1 MRKKIISIIVVML
14 LIISSGI
21 VYFYFA
27 NENRKVYTNI
37 SETSVDNT
45 KSEEIKN
52 IDGTEKN
59 IKEKYKLEDKNSY
72 LNIESIKQNVNNQ
85 NTEQIVNIKNETTIK
100 QGENTKLASNINN
113 AKAIVNGETAY
124 TVKHYKMKTDGK
136 TYADPEIV
144 VETGTA
150 NTYVTP
156 KVKEYEGFSVPKT
169 QSVKIEA
176 DGSTE
181 IEYYYT
187 RNKYKLELTANAGIE
202 KVEGAGEYYYGQIV
216 PISAQAVKGY
226 SFSYWTDYQGKMWP
240 EREAYIKIADRDMVF
255 SANAKP
261 DKNVPYKVEHYK
273 MNVDG
278 TTDSKPF
285 TTEDKIGKTDELVTP
300 EVKIYKG
307 FTSPESQTVKVNADG
322 STVVKYYYTRNKYKL
337 ELIAG
342 AGIEE
347 VKGTG
352 EYYYEQEI
360 EINAKPAYG
369 YKFDKWVYDTG
380 KTCEDAATKIK
391 IGTRNVMMVAN
402 AELNDNMPY
411 TIKHYKMKLDGI
423 TYADPEIEI
432 KTGKTLS
439 TVTAPVKNYEGFTAP
454 EAQEVTI
461 TPDGKAE
468 VKYYYKRNKYKLE
481 VKTNTGI
488 AGTTGTGEYYY
499 EAEVPIDAKAEK
511 GYEFDYWKDDSGK
524 TIKEKNARIK
534 IGAKDT
540 TVTAYSKPSE
550 NTPYTIKY
558 YKMKLDGTTYA
569 DPEIE
574 IKTGKTLSTVTA
586 PVKKY
591 DGFTAPEAQKVT
603 ITADGK
609 AEVKYYYKRNKY
621 KLEVKANT
629 GIAETTG
636 TGEYYYEAEVPIDAK
651 ADKGYEFDY
660 WKDDS
665 GKTIKEKNTK
675 IKIGAKN
682 ATVTAYSKPSENTK
696 YTILHYKMNTDGKTY
711 AKPEIE
717 TKTGKT
723 LSTVTAP
730 VKKYDGFTAPEA
742 QKVTINADGS
752 AEVKYYYKRNKYKLT
767 LKKGEGI
774 SEVTGTGEYYY
785 EAEASINATPTNGYT
800 FDCWKYDD
808 GKTVKEKNAKI
819 KIVAK
824 DMTLTA
830 NAKQNGPG
838 QYTIEHY
845 KNIPGGNQYF
855 VFETE
860 VKTGI
865 IGTIVKPETKNYE
878 GFTAPKTKEITIGGD
893 GRTVVK
899 YYYTRNKYSVN
910 LVANKGIENVYGAGE
925 YYYETEIPITAKVS
939 KGYRFDCWKDDKGNT
954 ENNIDG
960 RVRIGAGDATITA
973 NAKAISY
980 KIEYDLDGGTVAT
993 PNKTA
998 YTIETESFKLNE
1010 PTKEGY
1016 TFKEWVFENG
1026 KVLENGT
1033 IKKGTTGNIKLK
1045 ATYEKYIPKAP
1056 QIKYLSFDIT
1066 DDNGKLRDDIVS
1078 VGDKAFYIKIP
1089 ASGQININTLK
1100 IATDIP
1106 ITLNS
1111 KAQAGAS
1118 INGVTYKDL
1127 KPDNVSE
1134 DGMSGDV
1141 YFSYSMN
1148 LSTKINSTDG
1158 IIWSNASEKG
1168 FTVNTSLFKTMFT
1181 SVGKQLA
1188 IAKGF
1193 GISEDGIETPR
1204 YISNVIYV
1212 GDDSY
1217 MLFKEEGLPDI
1228 NIKFVNGEQE
1238 IRNITIPK
1246 GSTIPNI
1253 GPNVVVNKEFV
1264 NWCSDKELKNVADF
1278 NKPVYEDTVLYAK
1291 YTNYKIDTS
1300 WYDGHEDDKSYN
1312 ISTLEQ
1318 LRGVSELATNK
1329 KVTFKDKTINLANDI
1344 DLKNENWSP
1353 IAGFS
1358 GTFNGNGHT
1367 IRNLKIKENAQKGN
1381 IGFFSY
1387 VNEAKI
1393 SNLRFDTVNIDT
1405 TEGNCM
1411 GVGTVCGESR
1421 ASTLEKILV
1430 KNISIASRSETGGIV
1445 GIDYN
1450 CTISECE
1457 TIDGKIINQKNVGT
1471 SGILGKG
1478 NNTTLLTN
1486 IYSNLDITANC
1497 SSFVCNVAGII
1508 GDYDW
1513 SSKYGKEKT
1522 AMKNLLYTG
1531 KLTLIGD
1538 DDGDAIKN
1546 SGIHGWCMGI
1556 GSTNIETW
1564 LFDVTKN
1571 EKATEGTKKTTEE
1584 LKKAETYSG
1593 WDANIWNIVEGQYP
1607 TLKMFK

>member
-21 VYFYFA
+21 VYFYFVK
-27 NENRKVYTNI
+27 ENRTFSANVNSISATN
-37 SETSVDNT
+37 VANT
-45 KSEEIKN
+45 KFEEIKN

-59 IKEKYKLEDKNSY
+59 TKEKYKLEDKNSY
-72 LNIESIKQNVNNQ
+72 LNNESIKQNTNNK
-85 NTEQIVNIKNETTIK
+85 NIELI
-100 QGENTKLASNINN
+100 SNINN

-124 TVKHYKMKTDGK
+124 TIKHYKMKTDGK
-136 TYADPEIV
+136 TYADPEIE

-156 KVKEYEGFSVPKT
+156 KVKEYAGFSAPKT

-176 DGSTE
+176 DGSTVV
-181 IEYYYT
+181 EYRYE

-202 KVEGAGEYYYGQIV
+202 KVEGAGEYYYGKIV
-216 PISAQAVKGY
+216 SISAQAAKGY
-226 SFSYWTDYQGKMWP
+226 SFSYWLDYQGRMWTD
-240 EREAYIKIADRDMVF
+240 REAYIKIADRDMAF

-285 TTEDKIGKTDELVTP
+285 ATEDKIGRTDELVTP

-307 FTSPESQTVKVNADG
+307 FTSPEPQTVKVNSDG
-322 STVVKYYYTRNKYKL
+322 STVIKYYYTRNKYKL

-347 VKGTG
+347 VNGTG
-352 EYYYEQEI
+352 EYYYEQEV
-360 EINAKPAYG
+360 EISAKPAYG

-380 KTCEDAATKIK
+380 RTCADTTTKVA

-402 AELNDNMPY
+402 AKINPNMPY
-411 TIKHYKMKLDGI
+411 TIKHYKMKLDGK
-423 TYADPEIEI
+423 TYEDPEIETR
-432 KTGKTLS
+432 TGKTFS

-454 EAQEVTI
+454 EVQEVTI
-461 TPDGKAE
+461 SLDGKAE

-481 VKTNTGI
+481 VKANTGI
-488 AGTTGTGEYYY
+488 AETTGTGEYYY
-499 EAEVPIDAKAEK
+499 EAEIPIDAKAEK

-524 TIKEKNARIK
+524 TIKEKNAKIK

-540 TVTAYSKPSE
+540 TVTAYSKLSE

-621 KLEVKANT
+621 KLEVKANI
-629 GIAETTG
+629 GISETTG

-651 ADKGYEFDY
+651 AEKGYEFDY

-682 ATVTAYSKPSENTK
+682 ATVTAYSKASENTK
-696 YTILHYKMNTDGKTY
+696 YTILHYKMNIDGTY
-711 AKPEIE
+711 ANPETE

-730 VKKYDGFTAPEA
+730 VKKYDGFTSPET
-742 QKVTINADGS
+742 QKVTITADGK

-838 QYTIEHY
+838 QYIIEHY

-865 IGTIVKPETKNYE
+865 IGTTVKPETKNYE
-878 GFTAPKTKEITIGGD
+878 GFTAPKAKEITIGGD
-893 GRTVVK
+893 GKTVVK
-899 YYYTRNKYSVN
+899 YYYTRNKYAVN
-910 LVANKGIENVYGAGE
+910 LVANKGIEKVYGAGE
-925 YYYETEIPITAKVS
+925 YYYETEIPISAKVS

-960 RVRIGAGDATITA
+960 RVRIGADDATITA

-1010 PTKEGY
+1010 PTKKGY

-1056 QIKYLSFDIT
+1056 QIKYLSFDVT

-1089 ASGQININTLK
+1089 GSGKININTLK

-1111 KAQAGAS
+1111 KAQAGAA

-1134 DGMSGDV
+1134 NGMSGEV
-1141 YFSYSMN
+1141 YFSYSMK
-1148 LSTKINSTDG
+1148 LSTKIKSTDG
-1158 IIWSNASEKG
+1158 ITWTNAGEKD

-1193 GISEDGIETPR
+1193 GISEDGLETPR

-1228 NIKFVNGEQE
+1228 NIKFLNGEQE
-1238 IRNITIPK
+1238 IKKLTIPK

-1291 YTNYKIDTS
+1291 YTDYKIDTS

-1329 KVTFKDKTINLANDI
+1329 KVNFKDKTINLANDI

-1353 IAGFS
+1353 ISGFS

-1367 IRNLKIKENAQKGN
+1367 ISNLKIKENAQKGN

-1405 TEGNCM
+1405 TKGNCM

-1430 KNISIASRSETGGIV
+1430 KNISISSRTETGGIV
-1445 GIDYN
+1445 GVDYN
-1450 CTISECE
+1450 GTISECE
-1457 TIDGKIINQKNVGT
+1457 TIDGKITNQKNKGT

-1478 NNTTLLTN
+1478 NNTTSLTN

-1513 SSKYGKEKT
+1513 SSRNGKERT
-1522 AMKNLLYTG
+1522 VMKNLLYTG
-1531 KLTLIGD
+1531 KITLIGD
-1538 DDGDAIKN
+1538 DDESAIKH
-1546 SGIHGWCMGI
+1546 SGIHGWCTGI
-1556 GSTNIETW
+1556 GNTNKETW
-1564 LFDVTKN
+1564 LFDSTKN
-1571 EKATEGTKKTTEE
+1571 EKANEGTKKTTEE

-1593 WDANIWNIVEGQYP
+1593 WDDKIWNIVEGQYP
-1607 TLKMFK
+1607 TLKIFN